1 MILNYDHYH
10 SGRKKGRRAR
20 LILTLGIV
28 VAVLTAA
35 VFVFRLP
42 QKLLPSSDIR
52 AGTAKIFDLF
62 AGGRYDE
69 VVSVA
74 DDILKSDP
82 QNPYVLAY
90 RGFASFYRAVSEVN
104 TEEKAPHLDDAI
116 VFLRKAKIAG
126 TSMVGETDYI
136 LAKSYYQKGKY
147 YYDLAISYMTRAID
161 DGYVQKDSYEV
172 LGLSYRELDLP
183 EKAMTCFL
191 EALKVEQ
198 TDILLLTI
206 GKTYLQ
212 MKRADD
218 AVEYLL
224 RTLNK
229 TEDKTVEKDA
239 RFRLGEIYLERN
251 ELFKAEEHYLAL
263 TKLDPRSA
271 DAHVFL
277 GDVYAKMND
286 RVKARSEWRT
296 AFQINPEHYGA
307 RLRLFK

>member
-10 SGRKKGRRAR
+10 SGRKRGKRAR
-20 LILTLGIV
+20 FLLIGAGI
-28 VAVLTAA
+28 AVLAA
-35 VFVFRLP
+35 LGFILRIP
-42 QKLLPSSDIR
+42 QRLLPSSDPR
-52 AGTAKIFDLF
+52 AGSGKIYDLF

-69 VVSVA
+69 VISVA
-74 DDILKSDP
+74 DEVLAADP
-82 QNPYVLAY
+82 QNAYVLAY

-104 TEEKAPHLDDAI
+104 TENKTPYLDDAI
-116 VFLRKAKIAG
+116 VFMRKAKVAG

-136 LAKSYYQKGKY
+136 LAKSYYQKGKF

-161 DGYVQKDSYEV
+161 GGYVQRDSYEV
-172 LGLSYRELDLP
+172 LGLSYRELGDQ
-183 EKAMTCFL
+183 ENAMTCFL
-191 EALKVEQ
+191 EALKAEQ

-212 MKRADD
+212 MKRTED
-218 AVEYLL
+218 AVDYLL

-239 RFRLGEIYLERN
+239 RFRLGEIYLERS
-251 ELFKAEEHYLAL
+251 ELFKAEEQYLAL
-263 TKLDPRSA
+263 TRLDPRSA
-271 DAHVFL
+271 DAHLFL

-286 RVKARSEWRT
+286 RVKARAEWRI

-307 RLRLFK
+307 KLRLFK

>member
-1 MILNYDHYH
+1 
-10 SGRKKGRRAR
+10 
-20 LILTLGIV
+20 LGSAVLIV
-28 VAVLTAA
+28 VAI
-35 VFVFRLP
+35 FVFRIP
-42 QKLLPSSDIR
+42 QRLIPSSDAHSGSGRIY
-52 AGTAKIFDLF
+52 DLF

-69 VVSVA
+69 VIAIA
-74 DDILKSDP
+74 DEVLKNDA
-82 QNPYVLAY
+82 QNSYVLAY

-104 TEEKAPHLDDAI
+104 VEDKTPYLDDAI
-116 VFLRKAKIAG
+116 VFMRKAKVAG

-136 LAKSYYQKGKY
+136 LAKSYYQKGKF
-147 YYDLAISYMTRAID
+147 YYDLAISYMSRAID
-161 DGYVQKDSYEV
+161 GGYIQKDSYEV
-172 LGLSYRELDLP
+172 LGLSYREFGDP
-183 EKAMTCFL
+183 ENAMACFL

-212 MKRADD
+212 MKRTDD
-218 AVEYLL
+218 AVDYLL

-239 RFRLGEIYLERN
+239 RFRLGEIYLEKN
-251 ELFKAEEHYLAL
+251 ELFKAEEQYRAL
-263 TKLDPRSA
+263 TAIDPRSA

-286 RVKARSEWRT
+286 RVKARAEWRI

-307 RLRLFK
+307 KLRLFK